1 MAVGTWTAGDRITMT
16 DAQVKQEVER
26 QLAIIR
32 EGAVDFHGEEELAG
46 RLAVRIREGRP
57 LRVKLGMDPSSADL
71 HLGHSVV
78 LMKLRRFQ
86 ELGHT
91 PIFLIGDFTARIGD
105 PSGRNKTRPALDSDQ
120 VAENA
125 KTYVSQVARILDV
138 SKVEVRFNGEWM
150 DSMGPSDFVRLCAH
164 ATVARMLE
172 RDDFAKRYA
181 NGVPIFMHEFLYP
194 FVQGYD
200 SVALEADV
208 ELGGTD
214 QTFNLLMG
222 RELQRAYG
230 QEPQAVITHP
240 LLVGLDGHE
249 KMSKSLG
256 NAIGITDAAP
266 EMYGKV
272 MSIPDEA
279 MAEWCRLLSAGD
291 WDDLAAAL
299 ADHAGGDAVDPMALK
314 QDLAR
319 RIVSRIHGESEAAIR
334 RGTLSPSRSTEGNS
348 RGYSGGWPRRWPGAR
363 RSGSSRCW
371 SRPSSPRAGARPGAS
386 SSRARCRSIGAG
398 RTTPIGPSGRGRAS
412 SRSGGDALPA
422 CGSDGLEGTDRG
434 HRDKKP

>member
-1 MAVGTWTAGDRITMT
+1 MTA
-16 DAQVKQEVER
+16 AQRNKEVER
-26 QLAIIR
+26 QLAVMR
-32 EGAVDFHGEEELAG
+32 EGAVDFYGEEELAK
-46 RLAVRIREGRP
+46 RLALRLKEGRP

-105 PSGRNKTRPALDSDQ
+105 PSGRNKTRPALDIDQ
-120 VAENA
+120 VKQNA
-125 KTYVSQVARILDV
+125 KTYVEQVAKILDV
-138 SKVEVRFNGEWM
+138 HAVEVRFNGEWM
-150 DSMGPSDFVRLCAH
+150 DSMTPSDFVRLCSQ

-181 NGVPIFMHEFLYP
+181 AEVPIFMHEFLYP
-194 FVQGYD
+194 FVQAYD

-208 ELGGTD
+208 EIGGTD

-222 RELQRAYG
+222 REVQRSYG

-240 LLVGLDGHE
+240 LLIGLDGHV

-256 NAIGITDAAP
+256 NSVGITDEAA

-272 MSIPDEA
+272 MSIADDA
-279 MAEWCRLLSAGD
+279 MPEWCRILSAGE
-291 WDDLAAAL
+291 WGELGAAL
-299 ADHAGGDAVDPMALK
+299 ERLTDGDGDPMSLK

-319 RIVSRIHGESEAAIR
+319 RIVARIYDVEAADAAQSHFERVVQRKGIPDDVSTIEIRLGGRGPLKLFEVLVEAKHAPSKSEAR
-334 RGTLSPSRSTEGNS
+334 RLVQQGAVSVDRQRMESPTDTLSVGEMLIQVGK
-348 RGYSGGWPRRWPGAR
+348 RRFAR
-363 RSGSSRCW
+363 VK
-371 SRPSSPRAGARPGAS
+371 
-386 SSRARCRSIGAG
+386 IE
-398 RTTPIGPSGRGRAS
+398 
-412 SRSGGDALPA
+412 D
-422 CGSDGLEGTDRG
+422 
-434 HRDKKP
+434 

>member
-1 MAVGTWTAGDRITMT
+1 MT
-16 DAQVKQEVER
+16 VAQRNKEVER
-26 QLAIIR
+26 QLAVMR
-32 EGAVDFHGEEELAG
+32 EGAVDFYGEEELAK
-46 RLAVRIREGRP
+46 RLALRLKEGRP

-105 PSGRNKTRPALDSDQ
+105 PSGRNKTRPALDIDQ
-120 VAENA
+120 VKQNA
-125 KTYVSQVARILDV
+125 KTYVEQVAKILDV
-138 SKVEVRFNGEWM
+138 HAVEVRFNGEWM
-150 DSMGPSDFVRLCAH
+150 DSMTPSDFVRLCSQ

-181 NGVPIFMHEFLYP
+181 AEVPIFMHEFLYP
-194 FVQGYD
+194 FVQAYD

-222 RELQRAYG
+222 REVQRSYG

-240 LLVGLDGHE
+240 LLIGLDGHD

-256 NAIGITDAAP
+256 NSVGITDEAA

-272 MSIPDEA
+272 MSIADDA
-279 MAEWCRLLSAGD
+279 MPEWCRILSAGE
-291 WDDLAAAL
+291 WGELGAAL
-299 ADHAGGDAVDPMALK
+299 GRLSDGDGDPMSLK

-319 RIVSRIHGESEAAIR
+319 RIVVRIYDVEAAAAAQSHFERVVQQKGIPDDVSTIEIRLGGRGPLKLFEILVEAKLAPSKSEAR
-334 RGTLSPSRSTEGNS
+334 RLVQQGAVSVDRQRIGSPTDTLPVGEMLIQVGK
-348 RGYSGGWPRRWPGAR
+348 RRFAR
-363 RSGSSRCW
+363 VK
-371 SRPSSPRAGARPGAS
+371 
-386 SSRARCRSIGAG
+386 IE
-398 RTTPIGPSGRGRAS
+398 
-412 SRSGGDALPA
+412 D
-422 CGSDGLEGTDRG
+422 
-434 HRDKKP
+434 